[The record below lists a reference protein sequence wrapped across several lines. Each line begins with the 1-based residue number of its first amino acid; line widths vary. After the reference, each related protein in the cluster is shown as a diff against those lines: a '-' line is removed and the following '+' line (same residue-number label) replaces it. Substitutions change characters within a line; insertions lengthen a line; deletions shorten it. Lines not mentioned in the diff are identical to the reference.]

1 MHLNRTARWTTEYR
15 VKTSGTAAPDLLLEQ
30 QRRSGA
36 ALTAPDPKSVELAAG
51 VYRIPLTLAATG
63 EARLSVVEEQ
73 PVEEAFGLADLDDNR
88 LGVFVAS
95 TELDP
100 KVRQALGA
108 LATRRQAVAHQ
119 RADLDRLKEQRRQ
132 LVEDES
138 RLRSNIAVLGADPA
152 LRKSQL
158 DKFNETE
165 TAIETTTAATAKA
178 TDALSAA
185 ERDLASYVANLK
197 L

>member
-1 MHLNRTARWTTEYR
+1 
-15 VKTSGTAAPDLLLEQ
+15 
-30 QRRSGA
+30 
-36 ALTAPDPKSVELAAG
+36 
-51 VYRIPLTLAATG
+51 
-63 EARLSVVEEQ
+63 
-73 PVEEAFGLADLDDNR
+73 
-88 LGVFVAS
+88 
-95 TELDP
+95 
-100 KVRQALGA
+100 
-108 LATRRQAVAHQ
+108 VAHQ

>member
-1 MHLNRTARWTTEYR
+1 
-15 VKTSGTAAPDLLLEQ
+15 
-30 QRRSGA
+30 
-36 ALTAPDPKSVELAAG
+36 
-51 VYRIPLTLAATG
+51 
-63 EARLSVVEEQ
+63 
-73 PVEEAFGLADLDDNR
+73 
-88 LGVFVAS
+88 
-95 TELDP
+95 
-100 KVRQALGA
+100 
-108 LATRRQAVAHQ
+108 
-119 RADLDRLKEQRRQ
+119 
-132 LVEDES
+132 
-138 RLRSNIAVLGADPA
+138 VLGADPA